1 MNTATTE
8 SVKAVLG
15 TNAKAN
21 KQRRGKWW
29 LAFVIAGVLGAG
41 AYVWL
46 SPQQGQTSVSF
57 KTTPVQTG
65 KLVVSV
71 TATGNLQPK
80 NQVDIGTE
88 LSGTVAEVLVDDND
102 VVKKGQVLARLNT
115 TQLNDTITKSK
126 AALAS
131 AEANVNK
138 ATAAIT
144 QSQATL
150 KEAETNLKRLQE
162 LHQASGGQLPA
173 QTELDSAKA
182 TLDRAKADIASNK
195 AAEVAAKAAVTQA
208 KASLRSDETNLGKA
222 IITSPI
228 DGVVLDR
235 AIEPGQTV
243 AASLSAP
250 TLFTL
255 AEDLSQMEVEVA
267 VDEADVGK
275 VKEGQKA
282 EFTVDAWAG
291 RKYPAEITRVS
302 LGSTTSDNVVSYVTV
317 LAVQNTDLTLRPGM
331 TATATIETDRR
342 DNAVLIPNT
351 ALRFTPPMLAAP
363 PDEAG
368 SAPAASGSSG
378 GFLSKLMPRP
388 PMMDQKKRSTGTGD
402 AEQGAKNADGT
413 QTVWV
418 LNDNRPTAVS
428 VKTGISDGKMTEI
441 VSGDLQAGMQVIT
454 ESNSGGKAP

>member
-1 MNTATTE
+1 MSTATTE

-21 KQRRGKWW
+21 KQRSGKWW
-29 LAFVIAGVLGAG
+29 LAFVVAGALGAG

-138 ATAAIT
+138 ATATIT

-162 LHQASGGQLPA
+162 LYQSSGGQLPA
-173 QTELDSAKA
+173 KTELDSAKA

-208 KASLRSDETNLGKA
+208 KASLRSDETNLSKA

-342 DNAVLIPNT
+342 DNAVLVPNT
-351 ALRFTPPMLAAP
+351 ALRFTPPSTAP
-363 PDEAG
+363 IGDAEN
-368 SAPAASGSSG
+368 APATGNSG

-388 PMMDQKKRSTGTGD
+388 PMMDQKKRGTGTGE
-402 AEQGAKNADGT
+402 AEQGAKKADGT

-418 LNDNRPTAVS
+418 LTDNRPSAVS

-441 VSGDLQAGMQVIT
+441 VSGDLKTGMQVIT
-454 ESNSGGKAP
+454 ESNSGGKTP